1 MFEIQIVSL
10 LDFLTFT
17 FSISNSNLCLLAVAF
32 LTLPSG
38 SKSKVAGL
46 VNVDK
51 HVCRL
56 LALRHLGGE
65 YKRGPYSSIL
75 PCCLLSHTV
84 AEGEWVR
91 FNQESLPPVLYLPVE
106 RVRVCLKIVATC
118 LSKDM
123 RSKYN

>member
-17 FSISNSNLCLLAVAF
+17 FSILNYNLCLLAVAF

-65 YKRGPYSSIL
+65 CKRDP
-75 PCCLLSHTV
+75 PFQVPVMQCRLLGDTV
-84 AEGEWVR
+84 AESEWVR
-91 FNQESLPPVLYLPVE
+91 FDQESLPPVLYLPVE

-118 LSKDM
+118 L
-123 RSKYN
+123 